1 MKELQQCATCRV
13 LRVTVVLI
21 FVLTM
26 SACKNA
32 GNNLYEVASR
42 GVSREAAV
50 RLIRQGAKV
59 NEVDTVHGWTPLHVA
74 SANGHPKMV
83 IALIDNGAH
92 INAQDHEGN
101 TPLHLASGGGHD
113 KIVRALLSHGA
124 DASFKNK
131 RGETAK
137 DLRTVD

>member
-13 LRVTVVLI
+13 LRVTVVLV

-26 SACKNA
+26 SACKYA

-59 NEVDTVHGWTPLHVA
+59 NEVNPVNGWTPLHVA
-74 SANGHPKMV
+74 SAKGHPKMV

-113 KIVRALLSHGA
+113 KTVRALLSQGA